1 MSDVDVFTLLKDDHR
16 KVEQLFEQFEQTGD
30 YAVALQICEEL
41 TLHATVEEEL
51 VYGLYRSNVDSDS
64 GDEARQEHQHAKDI
78 IARIEALGPEG
89 DGLAEVVQE
98 LKVAVEHHVQ
108 EEENEMFP
116 RMAEAIPET
125 VSLLGD
131 DILFRKAQLQEL
143 RATDRAG
150 GISATGTG
158 QRPNASTA
166 PGY

>member
-64 GDEARQEHQHAKDI
+64 GDEARQEHQQAKDI

-98 LKVAVEHHVQ
+98 LKAAVEHHVQ

-143 RATDRAG
+143 RATDRTD

-158 QRPNASTA
+158 QKPNASTA